1 MENDK
6 ADDDTFPEMVPP
18 PPAPV
23 EEEEVEDISE
33 YIPDEE
39 QQEEEYEEN
48 IIHPEPKELL
58 KKTDMF
64 ISTPSS
70 KKNIKL
76 ELDEMP
82 EIAPVKK
89 PRKKRVMTEEAK
101 AKFAIARAK
110 GMEVRKKNAELRKQ
124 AKLEA
129 KLENKNEDELV
140 KKVKAKRVE
149 KLKKE
154 LDDEDV
160 PKEKKVEFV
169 EKIIEKGYTQDDMT
183 KAIST
188 ALLEQE
194 KTRKLR
200 KVEKN
205 KLKEEKAHQQK
216 IFNTISKAV
225 QPSVWDDCFS

>member
-6 ADDDTFPEMVPP
+6 ADDDTFPEMVP

-70 KKNIKL
+70 KKNIKI

-124 AKLEA
+124 ANLES
-129 KLENKNEDELV
+129 KNEVELV

-154 LDDEDV
+154 LEDEDV

-169 EKIIEKGYTQDDMT
+169 EKIIEKGYSQDDMT

>member
-1 MENDK
+1 M
-6 ADDDTFPEMVPP
+6 
-18 PPAPV
+18 
-23 EEEEVEDISE
+23 
-33 YIPDEE
+33 
-39 QQEEEYEEN
+39 
-48 IIHPEPKELL
+48 
-58 KKTDMF
+58 
-64 ISTPSS
+64 
-70 KKNIKL
+70 
-76 ELDEMP
+76 
-82 EIAPVKK
+82 
-89 PRKKRVMTEEAK
+89 
-101 AKFAIARAK
+101 
-110 GMEVRKKNAELRKQ
+110 
-124 AKLEA
+124 
-129 KLENKNEDELV
+129 
-140 KKVKAKRVE
+140 E

-154 LDDEDV
+154 LDEEDV

-169 EKIIEKGYTQDDMT
+169 EKIIEKGYSQDDMT